1 MKDRKQALEW
11 WKNLDHDTK
20 YHWFA
25 EYCNQYTR
33 SLEQIY
39 ENEIEEIWIDNI
51 KNKANVV
58 YEFTYNGCVHESSWA
73 TMSLHY
79 TKEGAEKAMSD
90 HKQKKLDEFN
100 KMYGHQNVFYFKF
113 GEHEDWCVNP
123 IEILQ

>member
-1 MKDRKQALEW
+1 MKDKISDIIVKNINEDATNAGEVSDMILELFV
-11 WKNLDHDTK
+11 NNNT
-20 YHWFA
+20 
-25 EYCNQYTR
+25 
-33 SLEQIY
+33 
-39 ENEIEEIWIDNI
+39 
-51 KNKANVV
+51 V
-58 YEFTYNGCVHESSWA
+58 YEFLYNNCIHESSWA